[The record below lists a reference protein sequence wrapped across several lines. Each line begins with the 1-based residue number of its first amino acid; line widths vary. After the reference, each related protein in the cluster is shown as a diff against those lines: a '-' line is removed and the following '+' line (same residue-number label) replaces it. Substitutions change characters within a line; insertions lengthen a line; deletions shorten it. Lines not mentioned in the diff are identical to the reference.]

1 MKKDWTRRQRNQ
13 LALIGAA
20 LVDPAAA
27 ADSVRRLT
35 VPMFEDGPLRQVFA
49 AIQKLVMEGR
59 GVDPVLV
66 ANLAGNENRQLI
78 VYAAETLPSISN
90 VLDYEA
96 AIFEDY
102 RVELL
107 GKAVDKA
114 RNDLSFGAVADTV
127 CGDLRKALRMQDA
140 YAGMQQDGTAREF
153 DAVLDEVL
161 KDLQMPDTSLKL
173 GWKELD
179 RFGMFERGNT
189 VVIGGRPGNGKT
201 DFSIN
206 LAARLSR
213 NYRVYYLTL
222 EETRKKLMAR
232 ILSKVTR
239 VDAGRLRDK
248 RLSDDE
254 LQSITV
260 AANAIR
266 RQQNMIFD
274 DGTNLT
280 VEGIRAKLLRFKP
293 AVAFIDHIGL
303 ISPSDPRK
311 NEYERLSEATR
322 ELKLMAK
329 QMGIVIVELC
339 QLSRSSARDGA
350 KFATLGDLRG
360 SGTIEQDA
368 NVVMFVQNNPAD
380 AVELHGADS
389 CRRVGLSIAKNREG
403 GLGIV
408 EMQWQPQYHDW
419 RPAEPTQEEMA
430 ASEPF
435 PDRR

>member
-161 KDLQMPDTSLKL
+161 KDLQTPDTSLKL

-248 RLSDDE
+248 RLSVDE

-408 EMQWQPQYHDW
+408 DMQWQPQYHDW
-419 RPAEPTQEEMA
+419 RPAEPTQEELA
-430 ASEPF
+430 AADPF

>member
-13 LALIGAA
+13 LAMIGAA

-161 KDLQMPDTSLKL
+161 KDLQTPDTSLKL

-322 ELKLMAK
+322 ELKLIAK

-430 ASEPF
+430 ASGPF

>member
-78 VYAAETLPSISN
+78 VYSAETLPSISN

-114 RNDLSFGAVADTV
+114 RNDLSFGSVADTV

-161 KDLQMPDTSLKL
+161 KDLQTPDTSLKL

-213 NYRVYYLTL
+213 RYKVYYLTL

-239 VDAGRLRDK
+239 IDASRIRDK
-248 RLSDDE
+248 FLNQQELLTIQRASDA
-254 LQSITV
+254 L
-260 AANAIR
+260 R

-274 DGTNLT
+274 DGANLT
-280 VEGIRAKLLRFKP
+280 VEGIRAKLLRYKP
-293 AVAFIDHIGL
+293 AVAFVDHIGL
-303 ISPSDPRK
+303 IASDDPRK
-311 NEYERLSEATR
+311 TEYDRLSQATR

-329 QMGIVIVELC
+329 QMDIVVVELC
-339 QLSRSSARDGA
+339 QLSRGSARDGA
-350 KFATLGDLRG
+350 KFATLADLRG

-368 NVVMFVQNNPAD
+368 NVVIFLQNPSLD
-380 AVELHGADS
+380 DRELHGDDS
-389 CRRVGLSIAKNREG
+389 FRRVGLMVAKNRDG
-403 GLGIV
+403 CTGVID
-408 EMQWQPQYHDW
+408 MRWQPQYHAWEPD
-419 RPAEPTQEEMA
+419 EPTQEELA
-430 ASEPF
+430 AADPF

>member
-13 LALIGAA
+13 LAMIGAA

-35 VPMFEDGPLRQVFA
+35 VPMFEDGPLRQIFA
-49 AIQKLVMEGR
+49 AIHKLVMEGR

-96 AIFEDY
+96 AVFEDY
-102 RVELL
+102 RAELL

-114 RNDLSFGAVADTV
+114 RNDLAFGAVSDTV

-161 KDLQMPDTSLKL
+161 KDLQTPDTSLKL

-329 QMGIVIVELC
+329 QMGIVVVELC

-430 ASEPF
+430 AADPF
-435 PDRR
+435 PGK

>member
-96 AIFEDY
+96 AVFEDY

-161 KDLQMPDTSLKL
+161 KDLQTPDTSLKL

-311 NEYERLSEATR
+311 NEYERLSETTR

-408 EMQWQPQYHDW
+408 DMQWQPQYHDW

-430 ASEPF
+430 ASDRF

>member
-66 ANLAGNENRQLI
+66 ANLAGNKNRQLI

-107 GKAVDKA
+107 SKAVDKA
-114 RNDLSFGAVADTV
+114 RNDLAFGAVADTV

-161 KDLQMPDTSLKL
+161 KDLQTPDTSLKL

-339 QLSRSSARDGA
+339 QLSRGSARDGA

-408 EMQWQPQYHDW
+408 DMQWQPQYHDW
-419 RPAEPTQEEMA
+419 RPAEPTQEELA
-430 ASEPF
+430 ATDPF
-435 PDRR
+435 PGK

>member
-13 LALIGAA
+13 LAMIGAA

-78 VYAAETLPSISN
+78 VYTAETLPSISN

-161 KDLQMPDTSLKL
+161 KDLQTPDTSLKL

-408 EMQWQPQYHDW
+408 DMQWQPQYHDW
-419 RPAEPTQEEMA
+419 RPAEPTQEEMT
-430 ASEPF
+430 ASDPF

>member
-1 MKKDWTRRQRNQ
+1 MKKEWTRRQRNQ

-35 VPMFEDGPLRQVFA
+35 VPMFEDGPLRRIFSALQTL
-49 AIQKLVMEGR
+49 IMDGR

-78 VYAAETLPSISN
+78 TYAAETLPSISH
-90 VLDYEA
+90 VEDYEA

-102 RVELL
+102 RVDLL
-107 GKAVDKA
+107 AQAVDKA
-114 RNDLSFGAVADTV
+114 KTDLLFGSVSDSV
-127 CGDLRKALRMQDA
+127 CVDLRRALRMQDA

-161 KDLQMPDTSLKL
+161 MDLQTPDTSLKL

-248 RLSDDE
+248 RLSDAE
-254 LQSITV
+254 LQSITM
-260 AANAIR
+260 AADAIR

-293 AVAFIDHIGL
+293 VVAFVDHIGL
-303 ISPSDPRK
+303 ISPTDPRK

-339 QLSRSSARDGA
+339 QLSRSSARDGT

-368 NVVMFVQNNPAD
+368 NVVMFVQNAPAD
-380 AVELHGADS
+380 AQELHGADS
-389 CRRVGLSIAKNREG
+389 FRNVGLLIAKNREG
-403 GLGIV
+403 ALGV
-408 EMQWQPQYHDW
+408 VDMQWQPQYHDW

-430 ASEPF
+430 ASDPF
-435 PDRR
+435 PSK

>member
-1 MKKDWTRRQRNQ
+1 MKKELTRRQRNQ

-20 LVDPAAA
+20 LVDPAGA
-27 ADSVRRLT
+27 ADSIRRLA
-35 VPMFEDGPLRQVFA
+35 PIMFDEGPLREIFT
-49 AIQKLVMEGR
+49 AIYQLTMAGR

-66 ANLAGNENRQLI
+66 ANITGNDNKRLI
-78 VYAAETLPSISN
+78 AYAAETVPSVSH
-90 VLDYEA
+90 VSDYEA
-96 AIFEDY
+96 AVFEDY
-102 RVELL
+102 RIDLL
-107 GKAVDKA
+107 GQAVEKAKA
-114 RNDLSFGAVADTV
+114 DIAFGAVSDAV
-127 CGDLRKALRMQDA
+127 CLELRKALRMQDA

-161 KDLQMPDTSLKL
+161 KDLQTPDTSLKL

-179 RFGMFERGNT
+179 RFGMLERGNT

-239 VDAGRLRDK
+239 VDAARLRDK
-248 RLSDDE
+248 RLADDE
-254 LQSITV
+254 LLTISR
-260 AANAIR
+260 AADAIR

-339 QLSRSSARDGA
+339 QLSRSSAKDGMR
-350 KFATLGDLRG
+350 FASLGDLRG

-380 AVELHGADS
+380 AEEIHGADS
-389 CRRVGLSIAKNREG
+389 FRRVGLMIAKNREG
-403 GLGIV
+403 GLGVV

-430 ASEPF
+430 AADPF
-435 PDRR
+435 PSK

>member
-1 MKKDWTRRQRNQ
+1 MKTDWTRRQRNQ

-35 VPMFEDGPLRQVFA
+35 VPMFEDGPLRQIFA

-161 KDLQMPDTSLKL
+161 KDLQTPDTSLKL

-430 ASEPF
+430 AADPF
-435 PDRR
+435 PGK

>member
-27 ADSVRRLT
+27 ADSVRRLS
-35 VPMFEDGPLRQVFA
+35 VPMFEDGPLRQIFA

-66 ANLAGNENRQLI
+66 ANLAGNETRQLI

-114 RNDLSFGAVADTV
+114 RNDLSFGAVADSV

-161 KDLQMPDTSLKL
+161 KDLQTPDTSLKL

-179 RFGMFERGNT
+179 RFGMLERGNT

-322 ELKLMAK
+322 ELKLMAN

-389 CRRVGLSIAKNREG
+389 SRRVGLSIAKNREG
-403 GLGIV
+403 CLGV
-408 EMQWQPQYHDW
+408 VDMQWQPQYHDW
-419 RPAEPTQEEMA
+419 RPAEPSQEEMA
-430 ASEPF
+430 ASDPF
-435 PDRR
+435 PNK

>member
-161 KDLQMPDTSLKL
+161 KDLQTPDTSLKL

-408 EMQWQPQYHDW
+408 DMQWQPQYHDW

-430 ASEPF
+430 ASDPF

>member
-13 LALIGAA
+13 LAMIGAA
-20 LVDPAAA
+20 LVDPAAT

-35 VPMFEDGPLRQVFA
+35 VPMFEDGPLRQIFA
-49 AIQKLVMEGR
+49 AIHKLVMEGR

-96 AIFEDY
+96 AVFEDY

-107 GKAVDKA
+107 GNAVDKA
-114 RNDLSFGAVADTV
+114 RNDLSFGAVSDTV
-127 CGDLRKALRMQDA
+127 CGDLRKALRIQDA

-161 KDLQMPDTSLKL
+161 KDLQTPDTSLKL

-322 ELKLMAK
+322 EMKLMAK

-339 QLSRSSARDGA
+339 QLSRSSAREGA

-380 AVELHGADS
+380 AMELHGADS

-419 RPAEPTQEEMA
+419 RPAEPTQEEIA
-430 ASEPF
+430 ASDPF
-435 PDRR
+435 PSK

>member
-27 ADSVRRLT
+27 ADSVRRLS
-35 VPMFEDGPLRQVFA
+35 VPMFEDGPLRQIFA

-66 ANLAGNENRQLI
+66 ANLAGNETRQLI

-114 RNDLSFGAVADTV
+114 RNDLSFGAVADSV

-161 KDLQMPDTSLKL
+161 KDLQTPDTSLKL

-179 RFGMFERGNT
+179 RFGMLERGNT

-380 AVELHGADS
+380 SVELHGADS
-389 CRRVGLSIAKNREG
+389 SRRVGLSIAKNREG
-403 GLGIV
+403 CLGIV
-408 EMQWQPQYHDW
+408 DMQWQPQYHDW
-419 RPAEPTQEEMA
+419 RPAEPSQEEMA
-430 ASEPF
+430 ASDPF
-435 PDRR
+435 PSK